1 MNCHTDRP
9 RLRDL
14 RDDRRGYYA
23 HPKPARKGHVG
34 KVFAILAVV
43 MVVGVVTSRMG
54 CQADVAKT
62 LPPKKQLASLK
73 PKDLQQQT
81 AEYGIEG
88 GAIVGRDGVAAAAA
102 AVNEPINLT
111 GEHPEPKAEVTNAG
125 FVVRKVRSPRPHA
138 LPAGRD
144 DAIREAEQVARLT
157 LEKEGYLPPGAKDW
171 KVSHNPKGVTEIPLS
186 ESAQKEWEA
195 KNLGAVPG
203 WVEIDEVTLTH
214 DTVRGERAKDRAAQA
229 GFWFGTAFLA
239 LLAAYGFLRL
249 DMWTKGYLTLVL
261 GVVVGAIVVAAVVVL
276 GLLVF

>member
-1 MNCHTDRP
+1 MNRHNDRP

-14 RDDRRGYYA
+14 RDDRRGY
-23 HPKPARKGHVG
+23 HTQPKPARKGHVG

-43 MVVGVVTSRMG
+43 MVVGIVTSRMG

-88 GAIVGRDGVAAAAA
+88 GAIVGKEAAAKA
-102 AVNEPINLT
+102 NEPINLT
-111 GEHPEPKAEVTNAG
+111 GEPTDPEATVTNAG
-125 FVVRKVRSPRPHA
+125 YVVKKVRSVYPHMPADRDTA
-138 LPAGRD
+138 L
-144 DAIREAEQVARLT
+144 REAEAEARRVLV
-157 LEKEGYLPPGAKDW
+157 EKGYVRANEW
-171 KVSHNPKGVTEIPLS
+171 KVSYSPAAVHDIPPS
-186 ESAQKEWEA
+186 KSVQDQWEA
-195 KNLGAVPG
+195 NNLGTDRV

-214 DTVRGERAKDRAAQA
+214 DTVRGERAKDRVAQV

-249 DMWTKGYLTLVL
+249 DMWTKGYLTLAL
-261 GVVVGAIVVAAVVVL
+261 GIAVGGIVVAAVVGL
-276 GLLVF
+276 GFLVF